1 MANHFK
7 DYHAKINNN
16 KTSVLSDDEIE
27 RYSRTSNNEG
37 VSHEHIN
44 WIITTKEILEDES
57 ICNDKERTIVRNT
70 EREQKNKNIVNNIE
84 K

>member
-27 RYSRTSNNEG
+27 RYSKTSNNEG
-37 VSHEHIN
+37 VSHEHTN
-44 WIITTKEILEDES
+44 WIIPTKETLADES

-70 EREQKNKNIVNNIE
+70 EREQKIKIY
-84 K
+84 